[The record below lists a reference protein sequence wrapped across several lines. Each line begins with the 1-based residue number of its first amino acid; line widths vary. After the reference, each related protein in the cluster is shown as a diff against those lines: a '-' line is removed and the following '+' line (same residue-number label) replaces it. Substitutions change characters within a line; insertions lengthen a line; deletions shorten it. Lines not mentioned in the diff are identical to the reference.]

1 MAFESTE
8 FACSAARLTDRCS
21 DQATIIRQAKTENSK
36 NPSAAPTA
44 IKKVPSGSD
53 DFCINGAPEVGG
65 TVGFGYS
72 FAVLSLGFGGRLD
85 PDESVITGRLSDVL
99 VVLVVNAGGF
109 SLEVVSVGFTVVSGG
124 VLSGGSEVLVPF
136 GGSEV
141 GAFSVAVLLGAGA
154 GGLVVGS
161 DFAGELV
168 VVGPLFCARA
178 AVASRASSRKDIIVN
193 LLSFMLFCSLV
204 AETRP
209 SNYC

>member
-1 MAFESTE
+1 MALESTA

-21 DQATIIRQAKTENSK
+21 DQATIILQAKTENSK

-72 FAVLSLGFGGRLD
+72 ITVLSFGFGGRVD

-99 VVLVVNAGGF
+99 VVLVVNGGGF
-109 SLEVVSVGFTVVSGG
+109 PVGVVSVVVVTLEE
-124 VLSGGSEVLVPF
+124 VLVTFASEVLVSFGASEVLVSF

-141 GAFSVAVLLGAGA
+141 DVSCAT
-154 GGLVVGS
+154 
-161 DFAGELV
+161 V
-168 VVGPLFCARA
+168 VVDSAFAVVVVSLFCARVT
-178 AVASRASSRKDIIVN
+178 VASRASSRKNVIVN
-193 LLSFMLFCSLV
+193 LLSFMLFRGKHWSYPQIV
-204 AETRP
+204 V
-209 SNYC
+209 